1 MLIIDASG
9 NMGESLFK
17 AVTVSHQKAYLS
29 RGFRIRLSHLV
40 CTGRG
45 SPCFEGKL
53 RASNRDQRGAVAS
66 GAFGLL
72 SDPVSVAVVR
82 LPSFGLT
89 QHAIEQRRA
98 RVRGTLGM

>member
-1 MLIIDASG
+1 MLVG
-9 NMGESLFK
+9 NMGLMPGRKSFQGSDCLASEGLLESGIPYS
-17 AVTVSHQKAYLS
+17 VV
-29 RGFRIRLSHLV
+29 RLV
-40 CTGRG
+40 CTGRA

-89 QHAIEQRRA
+89 QPAIEQRRA